1 VAVAKIGDPLA
12 GRTAPRLGM
21 VFMGP
26 PAGAV
31 RRHTLPTRLIR
42 AKPAKDLAGKINL
55 FSLLDAEAIPR
66 CSPNHRRS
74 NANLSASMPVYLR
87 SGGLTESTA
96 VNTQQKVAS

>member
-1 VAVAKIGDPLA
+1 
-12 GRTAPRLGM
+12 M

-55 FSLLDAEAIPR
+55 FSLLDAE
-66 CSPNHRRS
+66 
-74 NANLSASMPVYLR
+74 
-87 SGGLTESTA
+87 
-96 VNTQQKVAS
+96 